1 MTDTL
6 LPSATSIRRTEDPTS
21 DTMTEEITT
30 TKMITKN
37 GTSLTINITK
47 EIKQL
52 ELDRGDLIEV
62 TIRKK

>member
-1 MTDTL
+1 M
-6 LPSATSIRRTEDPTS
+6 EDPTS

-62 TIRKK
+62 TISKK